1 MKTLFRGYL
10 DASLI
15 LRVTIALVL
24 GVAVGLI
31 GGETVAAWLAPLGD
45 LLLRLLQFL
54 IVPIVLFTLIVGIN
68 QADLGRMGRIGG
80 KVFGYY
86 VVTSALA
93 IVVGLVVASL
103 LSPGSGMTLDDGAS
117 VSVPENPGIVSV
129 LLSIVPSNIVAAL
142 AEPNLLGI
150 IFTAFV
156 FGIALLKLRQRGAA
170 LEDAAQADGE
180 AHSDEKPRS
189 DEKPQGDLAE
199 KLYVMIEG
207 LNAVTMKVM
216 SGVLQYVPIGVFAIV
231 AGTVAKQ
238 GLDTILSLGNMV
250 VVLYLALAVH
260 LLLYCVLMKG
270 FGVRLRDFFHEA
282 RTPMATAFATQSSTG
297 TLPLT
302 LNAARRL
309 GISQSLYG
317 FSLPLGATINMDG
330 AAIRIAISAVFA
342 ANVAGIPLDFMT
354 MVEIVLIGTLTS
366 IGTAG
371 VPGAGIVMIAT
382 VFAQVGLPIETV
394 ALLTSIDA
402 LVGMGCTALNVTGD
416 LAGTAIISRSEGER
430 APRAADATAT

>member
-24 GVAVGLI
+24 GVVVGLI
-31 GGETVAAWLAPLGD
+31 GGETVAGWLAPFGD

-86 VVTSALA
+86 VASSAMA
-93 IVVGLVVASL
+93 IVVGLAVASL
-103 LSPGSGMTLDDGAS
+103 FSPGSGMTLDDGAS
-117 VSVPENPGIVSV
+117 VDVPENPGLVSV
-129 LLSIVPSNIVAAL
+129 LLSIVPDNIVGAL

-156 FGIALLKLRQRGAA
+156 FGIALLKMRHSEGQ
-170 LEDAAQADGE
+170 GE
-180 AHSDEKPRS
+180 L
-189 DEKPQGDLAE
+189 GE
-199 KLYVMIEG
+199 KLYGVIEG

-216 SGVLQYVPIGVFAIV
+216 AGVLQYVPIGVFAIV
-231 AGTVAKQ
+231 AGTVARQ
-238 GLDTILSLGNMV
+238 GKDTILSLGTMV
-250 VVLYLALAVH
+250 IVLYLALAMH
-260 LLLYCVLMKG
+260 LVLYCVLMKA
-270 FGVRLRDFFHEA
+270 FGVRLKAFFREA

-302 LNAARRL
+302 LNAAQRL
-309 GISQSLYG
+309 GISRSLYG

-330 AAIRIAISAVFA
+330 TALYQGVIALFA
-342 ANVAGIPLDFMT
+342 AQAMGTPMTAGMYLTIILMA
-354 MVEIVLIGTLTS
+354 TLVS

-371 VPGAGIVMIAT
+371 IPSVSLFLAATTLSVIGATPEQIVVVIAVLFPFDRILDMMRT
-382 VFAQVGLPIETV
+382 VT
-394 ALLTSIDA
+394 
-402 LVGMGCTALNVTGD
+402 NVTGD
-416 LAGTAIISRSEGER
+416 LTVATAVAKWEGELDEEIFR
-430 APRAADATAT
+430 ARDPV

>member
-24 GVAVGLI
+24 GVVVGLI
-31 GGETVAAWLAPLGD
+31 GGETVAGWLAPFGD

-86 VVTSALA
+86 VASSAMA
-93 IVVGLVVASL
+93 IVVGLAVASL
-103 LSPGSGMTLDDGAS
+103 FSPGSGMTLDDGAS
-117 VSVPENPGIVSV
+117 VDVPENPGLVSV
-129 LLSIVPSNIVAAL
+129 LLSIVPDNIVGAL

-156 FGIALLKLRQRGAA
+156 FGIALLKMRHSEGQ
-170 LEDAAQADGE
+170 GE
-180 AHSDEKPRS
+180 L
-189 DEKPQGDLAE
+189 GE
-199 KLYVMIEG
+199 KLYGVIEG

-216 SGVLQYVPIGVFAIV
+216 AGVLQYVPIGVFAIV
-231 AGTVAKQ
+231 AGTVARQ
-238 GLDTILSLGNMV
+238 GMDTILSLGTMV
-250 VVLYLALAVH
+250 IVLYLALAMH
-260 LLLYCVLMKG
+260 LVLYCVLMKA
-270 FGVRLRDFFHEA
+270 FGVRLKAFFREA
-282 RTPMATAFATQSSTG
+282 RTPMTTAFATQSSTG

-302 LNAARRL
+302 LNAAQRL
-309 GISQSLYG
+309 GISRSLYG

-342 ANVAGIPLDFMT
+342 ANVVGMPLDFMT

-382 VFAQVGLPIETV
+382 VFAQVGLSIETV

-416 LAGTAIISRSEGER
+416 LTGTAVIARSEGEAER
-430 APRAADATAT
+430 TASQPGEGSSA

>member
-10 DASLI
+10 DSSLI

-31 GGETVAAWLAPLGD
+31 GGESVAAWLAPLGD

-68 QADLGRMGRIGG
+68 QADVGRMGRIGG

-86 VVTSALA
+86 VLTSALA
-93 IVVGLVVASL
+93 IVVGLAVASL
-103 LSPGSGMTLDDGAS
+103 LSPGTGMALDDGAS
-117 VSVPENPGIVSV
+117 VEVPENPGIVSV
-129 LLSIVPSNIVAAL
+129 LLSIVPDNIVSAL

-156 FGIALLKLRQRGAA
+156 FGIALLKMRHGEGQRE
-170 LEDAAQADGE
+170 L
-180 AHSDEKPRS
+180 
-189 DEKPQGDLAE
+189 GD
-199 KLYVMIEG
+199 KLYGVIEG

-231 AGTVAKQ
+231 AGTVARQ
-238 GLDTILSLGNMV
+238 GMDTILSLGSMV

-260 LLLYCVLMKG
+260 LVLYGVLMSV
-270 FGVRLRDFFHEA
+270 FGVRLKAFFREA

-302 LNAARRL
+302 LNAAQRL

-342 ANVAGIPLDFMT
+342 ANVVGMPLDFMT

-430 APRAADATAT
+430 APRTAEATAT

>member
-1 MKTLFRGYL
+1 MQSLLRGYL
-10 DASLI
+10 ESSLI
-15 LRVTIALVL
+15 LRVTVALIL
-24 GVAVGLI
+24 GVGVGLI
-31 GGETVAAWLAPLGD
+31 GGESVAAWLSPLGD

-54 IVPIVLFTLIVGIN
+54 IMPIVLFTLIVGIN
-68 QADLGRMGRIGG
+68 QAELGRMGRMGL
-80 KVFGYY
+80 KVFVYY
-86 VVTSALA
+86 IATSAVA
-93 IVVGLVVASL
+93 IVIGLGVASW
-103 LSPGSGMTLDDGAS
+103 LSPGSGMTPEAGAS
-117 VSVPENPGIVSV
+117 VAVPDNPGLVSV
-129 LLSIVPSNIVAAL
+129 ILSIVPDNIVAAF

-156 FGIALLKLRQRGAA
+156 FGIALLKLRQGESQRAA
-170 LEDAAQADGE
+170 
-180 AHSDEKPRS
+180 
-189 DEKPQGDLAE
+189 AE
-199 KLYVMIEG
+199 KLYGVIEG

-216 SGVLQYVPIGVFAIV
+216 AGVLQYVPIGVFAIV
-231 AGTVAKQ
+231 AGTVAEQ

-250 VVLYLALAVH
+250 LVLYLALLAHLAV
-260 LLLYCVLMKG
+260 YCGLMKA
-270 FGVRLRDFFHEA
+270 FGVRLGAFFREA

-317 FSLPLGATINMDG
+317 FSLPLGATLNMDG

-342 ANVAGIPLDFMT
+342 ANVAGIPLDLSS
-354 MVEIVLIGTLTS
+354 MVEIVLIGTLIS
-366 IGTAG
+366 VGTAG

-394 ALLTSIDA
+394 AMLTAIDA

-416 LAGTAIISRSEGER
+416 LTGTAIIAQSEREP
-430 APRAADATAT
+430 AEDAGVREANAG

>member
-10 DASLI
+10 DSSLI

-31 GGETVAAWLAPLGD
+31 GGETVAAWLAPLGE

-103 LSPGSGMTLDDGAS
+103 LSPGTGMTLDDSAS
-117 VSVPENPGIVSV
+117 VEVPENPGIVSV
-129 LLSIVPSNIVAAL
+129 LLSIVPDNIVSAL
-142 AEPNLLGI
+142 AQPNLLGI

-156 FGIALLKLRQRGAA
+156 FGIALLKMRHG
-170 LEDAAQADGE
+170 DGQSE
-180 AHSDEKPRS
+180 L
-189 DEKPQGDLAE
+189 GE
-199 KLYVMIEG
+199 KLYGVIEG

-260 LLLYCVLMKG
+260 LLLYGVLMSA
-270 FGVRLRDFFHEA
+270 FGVRLRDFFREA

-416 LAGTAIISRSEGER
+416 LAGTAIISRSEGED
-430 APRAADATAT
+430 ASRAADSAAT